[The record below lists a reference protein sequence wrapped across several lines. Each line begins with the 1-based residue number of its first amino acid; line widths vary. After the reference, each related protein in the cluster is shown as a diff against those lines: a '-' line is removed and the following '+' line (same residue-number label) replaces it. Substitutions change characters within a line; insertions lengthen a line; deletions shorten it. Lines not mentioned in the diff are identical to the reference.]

1 MKAQTLLDIIHYAK
15 ELDDCTEDELL
26 KICSMQ
32 GYLDCLLVQGLINDK
47 EYCKYIEGL
56 CR

>member
-15 ELDDCTEDELL
+15 ELDDCTADELL
-26 KICSMQ
+26 KICSMT